1 MQSFPLGKVA
11 VANAGT
17 RVALSSLLP
26 AGFPADHK
34 CSRIIV
40 SQIVGTTGAV
50 VFGTNAVV
58 ASTLVGA
65 IKQFAPAAA
74 SGATDTYI
82 HSDNSSTG
90 NPLKVD
96 DYSVDVAVN
105 GEGPIVTIV
114 VR

>member
-1 MQSFPLGKVA
+1 MQTFPLGKVA
-11 VANAGT
+11 VSTAGT
-17 RVALSSLLP
+17 RVPLSSLLP
-26 AGFPADHK
+26 ANFPADHK

-50 VFGTNAVV
+50 VFGNAAVV
-58 ASTLVGA
+58 AATLVGA

-74 SGATDTYI
+74 SGVTDTYI
-82 HSDNSSTG
+82 HSDGGVDG

-96 DYSVDVAVN
+96 DYAIDVAVN
-105 GEGPIVTIV
+105 AEGPIVSIV